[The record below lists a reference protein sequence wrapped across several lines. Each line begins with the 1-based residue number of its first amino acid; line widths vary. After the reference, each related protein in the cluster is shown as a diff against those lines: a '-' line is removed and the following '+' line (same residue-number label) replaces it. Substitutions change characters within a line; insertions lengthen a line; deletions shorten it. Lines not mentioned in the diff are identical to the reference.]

1 MKNVDLSRRSFVAG
15 AALAAG
21 AAGVA
26 GAVPLAR
33 ADEVAWDGTY
43 DVIVCGG
50 GGSGLTAAYS
60 ALEQGAEKVLV
71 LEKGDA
77 CGGTTATAEGAVQAS
92 GTTWQKELGVN
103 GVDDDSADKHY
114 AFWMQDGEGLV
125 DPDLVRVMADNAADN
140 LQWMADS
147 FGITYS
153 KVFGCY
159 PAAYTD
165 PANMADR
172 IHLITDAADATKTG
186 GVVWTTNAEAA
197 VREAGGEI
205 MTGTAAAHL
214 VMGDDGVYRYA
225 VAERSEQGLTE
236 RLRRVFAETVQSV
249 DYACNQIVIK
259 TLPGGA
265 HAAAEMVDTMRWKEV
280 VGTLAGDN
288 TILVIL
294 RDVESAPEV
303 AERFKG
309 MMK

>member
-1 MKNVDLSRRSFVAG
+1 MKQERHQAIRRIIAENEIETQEELLVKLKEEGYHVTQATVSR
-15 AALAAG
+15 
-21 AAGVA
+21 
-26 GAVPLAR
+26 
-33 ADEVAWDGTY
+33 D
-43 DVIVCGG
+43 I
-50 GGSGLTAAYS
+50 
-60 ALEQGAEKVLV
+60 
-71 LEKGDA
+71 
-77 CGGTTATAEGAVQAS
+77 
-92 GTTWQKELGVN
+92 KELRLF
-103 GVDDDSADKHY
+103 K
-114 AFWMQDGEGLV
+114 
-125 DPDLVRVMADNAADN
+125 
-140 LQWMADS
+140 
-147 FGITYS
+147 
-153 KVFGCY
+153 
-159 PAAYTD
+159 
-165 PANMADR
+165 
-172 IHLITDAADATKTG
+172 
-186 GVVWTTNAEAA
+186 
-197 VREAGGEI
+197 
-205 MTGTAAAHL
+205 

>member
-1 MKNVDLSRRSFVAG
+1 MKRQRHRMILEIIENQAIETQEALSE
-15 AALAAG
+15 ALRKYG
-21 AAGVA
+21 F
-26 GAVPLAR
+26 
-33 ADEVAWDGTY
+33 
-43 DVIVCGG
+43 DV
-50 GGSGLTAAYS
+50 T
-60 ALEQGAEKVLV
+60 Q
-71 LEKGDA
+71 
-77 CGGTTATAEGAVQAS
+77 ATVS
-92 GTTWQKELGVN
+92 RDIKELRLF
-103 GVDDDSADKHY
+103 K
-114 AFWMQDGEGLV
+114 
-125 DPDLVRVMADNAADN
+125 
-140 LQWMADS
+140 
-147 FGITYS
+147 
-153 KVFGCY
+153 
-159 PAAYTD
+159 
-165 PANMADR
+165 
-172 IHLITDAADATKTG
+172 
-186 GVVWTTNAEAA
+186 
-197 VREAGGEI
+197 
-205 MTGTAAAHL
+205 

>member
-1 MKNVDLSRRSFVAG
+1 MSALKSVDLSRRSFVAG

-21 AAGVA
+21 AASVA

-33 ADEVAWDGTY
+33 ADEVTWDGTY

-147 FGITYS
+147 FGIT
-153 KVFGCY
+153 F
-159 PAAYTD
+159 
-165 PANMADR
+165 
-172 IHLITDAADATKTG
+172 
-186 GVVWTTNAEAA
+186 
-197 VREAGGEI
+197 
-205 MTGTAAAHL
+205 
-214 VMGDDGVYRYA
+214 
-225 VAERSEQGLTE
+225 
-236 RLRRVFAETVQSV
+236 
-249 DYACNQIVIK
+249 
-259 TLPGGA
+259 
-265 HAAAEMVDTMRWKEV
+265 
-280 VGTLAGDN
+280 
-288 TILVIL
+288 
-294 RDVESAPEV
+294 
-303 AERFKG
+303 
-309 MMK
+309 